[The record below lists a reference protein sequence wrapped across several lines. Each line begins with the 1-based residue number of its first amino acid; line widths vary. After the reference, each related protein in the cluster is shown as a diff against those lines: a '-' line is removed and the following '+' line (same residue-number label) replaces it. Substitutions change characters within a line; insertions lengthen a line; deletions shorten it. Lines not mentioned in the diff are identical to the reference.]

1 MSVRTSWELGTLAQ
15 ALTEIEY
22 PEYSV
27 FSPSTAFPITFRDPL
42 PEDVI
47 IIAKEY
53 AVTPGLP
60 YGSSNR
66 PPGLFR
72 RNLLIVLP
80 S

>member
-47 IIAKEY
+47 
-53 AVTPGLP
+53 
-60 YGSSNR
+60 SSQKSTQS
-66 PPGLFR
+66 PLVFHTA
-72 RNLLIVLP
+72 LLIGPQDYFVETC
-80 S
+80 